1 MVHGPHSGAK
11 MEARSKVEH
20 EMSLAALRRNDPYI
34 SGIIDVTGQVALY
47 SFSAK
52 ANEWEK
58 TDIEGTLFVYRR
70 SASPHHGFTIM
81 NRLNMNNLVEPINKD
96 LEFQLHEPFLLY
108 RNSSLSIY
116 SIWFY
121 DMNDCQ
127 RIAQLMT
134 QVVKQEL
141 SRMKNRKSLN
151 GTNGCS
157 AGTIDILEMLSKA
170 KNDYEKGQ
178 GNEFSSSATKNA
190 PLVKSESL
198 DTPEHAST
206 SAPQDKYFQPGQ
218 KHLTVEELFG
228 TFLLKEQHMSIYG
241 PSEVKEPFL
250 PDVEHNVF
258 LQSKPM
264 QPVIVKAEPRSFN
277 CSASD
282 FSHPACLPPALIPQ
296 KPVTQLDSKKMNIFP
311 GRVSPSIGP
320 SSEVLSTSAP
330 HNSSLL
336 HTRQMSP
343 LMSQSISDVG
353 SAPHTQPLLPPPLV
367 PIRSSSFSS
376 TSHPSVDLLQK
387 LKLNPQV
394 NTLPPQTMNKTTMAP
409 KFSCATNQL
418 ATPECFKD
426 SSLKNKSFGPVQ
438 DSHEK
443 REPET
448 FAQPLG
454 VSKGSQFGAPTTTDV
469 ASVLWSPSVFQQ
481 PAQKHSSQDERTA
494 TPPSVNCMVDRTKP
508 CCTGLAFS
516 RPQLKE
522 TLVHLIKNDSSFLNT
537 IHEAYIQV
545 VAKSM
550 DNVKL

>member
-1 MVHGPHSGAK
+1 
-11 MEARSKVEH
+11 
-20 EMSLAALRRNDPYI
+20 MSLAALRRNDPYI
-34 SGIIDVTGQVALY
+34 SGIMDVTGQVALY

-58 TDIEGTLFVYRR
+58 TDIEGTLFVYKR

-127 RIAQLMT
+127 RIAKLMT
-134 QVVKQEL
+134 QVVQQE
-141 SRMKNRKSLN
+141 STRVKNRKSPI

-157 AGTIDILEMLSKA
+157 TGPIDILEMLSKA

-178 GNEFSSSATKNA
+178 GNDFSSCVTKNA

-198 DTPEHAST
+198 DTPEHVSSST
-206 SAPQDKYFQPGQ
+206 PQDKCFQTVQ

-228 TFLLKEQHMSIYG
+228 TSLPKEQHMTSYPPPEI
-241 PSEVKEPFL
+241 KDPFL
-250 PDVEHNVF
+250 PDVGEHNVF
-258 LQSKPM
+258 LQQKPM

-282 FSHPACLPPALIPQ
+282 FSHPACLPPSHPALIPQ
-296 KPVTQLDSKKMNIFP
+296 GPGAQLNSQKMNTFP
-311 GRVSPSIGP
+311 GRASPSLGP

-330 HNSSLL
+330 HNSSLI

-343 LMSQSISDVG
+343 LMSQSVSDAG
-353 SAPHTQPLLPPPLV
+353 SDPQTQPLLPPLAPV
-367 PIRSSSFSS
+367 QSSSFSS
-376 TSHPSVDLLQK
+376 TTHPSVDLLQK

-394 NTLPPQTMNKTTMAP
+394 STLPPQTMNKTTMAP
-409 KFSCATNQL
+409 KFSCAIHQL
-418 ATPECFKD
+418 ATPESFKD
-426 SSLKNKSFGPVQ
+426 SSLKPVTSGSLQ
-438 DSHEK
+438 
-443 REPET
+443 
-448 FAQPLG
+448 
-454 VSKGSQFGAPTTTDV
+454 GSQFGAPATTDA

-481 PAQKHSSQDERTA
+481 PAPKHSSQDDRA
-494 TPPSVNCMVDRTKP
+494 GTPPLDNRMVDRTRS
-508 CCTGLAFS
+508 CCAGLALS

-537 IHEAYIQV
+537 IHEAYLQV
-545 VAKSM
+545 ITKSM